1 MRAKTRKNKTEKGC
15 IRAKFSVA
23 PPEEMMRIV
32 ILMVWP
38 MQQSPIRQLPYWLEV
53 TQVEVSMRTKRA

>member
-32 ILMVWP
+32 TLMVWP
-38 MQQSPIRQLPYWLEV
+38 MQQRPIRQLPYWLEV
-53 TQVEVSMRTKRA
+53 IQVEVSTRTKRA